1 MTEWSLFLSEARHS
15 ISQLFKSMPQKQ
27 CWRSWSWTVPGR
39 PTRSSRSNTQK
50 RCPLNYRGLEGK
62 SRTSRATW
70 NNRHIWPWSKK
81 WSREKANILFPRECT
96 GHRKNLLRKTQ
107 EKTLHWTSWDGQYQN
122 QIDYILCSQD
132 GETIHSQKKQDQEMT
147 VAQIMN
153 SLLLNSD
160 FNWRN

>member
-1 MTEWSLFLSEARHS
+1 MTEWSLFLSKASHS
-15 ISQLFKSMPQKQ
+15 ISQLFKSMPQQQ

-50 RCPLNYRGLEGK
+50 RCPLNYRGLESK

-96 GHRKNLLRKTQ
+96 GHRKNRLPKTQ
-107 EKTLHWTSWDGQYQN
+107 EKTLHMDIMRWSIPKSDWLYSLQPRWRSYTQSAKKKKTRRWLWLRSWIPY
-122 QIDYILCSQD
+122 C
-132 GETIHSQKKQDQEMT
+132 
-147 VAQIMN
+147 
-153 SLLLNSD
+153 
-160 FNWRN
+160 